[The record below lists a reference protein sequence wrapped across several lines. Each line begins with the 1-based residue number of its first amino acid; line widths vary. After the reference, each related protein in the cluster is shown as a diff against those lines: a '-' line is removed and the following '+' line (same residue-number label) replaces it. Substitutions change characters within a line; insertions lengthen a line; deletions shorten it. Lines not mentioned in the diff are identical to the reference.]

1 MKRAITI
8 LAILALVAGT
18 AMAGS
23 SVGKRGPEPATL
35 FAADVLTHNVGNCE
49 LSVTDKGAV
58 GFDSSGIPHLG
69 RGFRYPRNG
78 ANYIFYASF
87 LAGTDTGYVVD
98 KYYNTSGAPIAD
110 SHDWQFITQLDSIVP
125 PRYLQQEFQGS
136 YSDSG
141 HPTPKGLVFTQYS
154 LAAAAAPYNNFVFVR
169 LIARNTGS
177 SPINGLIGAF
187 IADYDVSTNGGND
200 IGSADTLRR
209 TVYQNGQNSRVGGVK
224 LLEPS
229 RGGGNTTLYDNT
241 TYVYTQHDD
250 TVRWKFMNNT
260 LRFTDITTAQ
270 DMSLLV
276 STPTVDLAPGDSA
289 TYAVAFIG
297 AANVANWQAGADTAQ
312 ALYDRLFLTGVEMGE
327 PLGLPGTFALGQA
340 RPNPA
345 SGSSLISFALERGG
359 PASLKVY
366 DLSGRLVS
374 TLVNGSLPAGSHEVR
389 FDGRGLPGGVYFYRL
404 EAGNQSATRK
414 LVLVR

>member
-8 LAILALVAGT
+8 LAVLAVVAGT

-49 LSVTDKGAV
+49 LSVTDKGSV
-58 GFDSSGIPHLG
+58 GFDTSAIPQQG
-69 RGFRYPRNG
+69 RGFRFPRNG
-78 ANYIFYASF
+78 PNYIFYASF

-98 KYYNTSGAPIAD
+98 KYYNISGAPIGD
-110 SHDWQFITQLDSIVP
+110 SNDWKFIIQLDSIVP

-141 HPTPKGLVFTQYS
+141 HPTPKGLVFRQYS

-177 SPINGLIGAF
+177 NPINGLIGAF

-209 TVYQNGQNSRVGGVK
+209 AVYINGQNNRVGGVK
-224 LLEPS
+224 LLEP
-229 RGGGNTTLYDNT
+229 RTALNTTLYDNV
-241 TYVYTQHDD
+241 TYVYSQHDD
-250 TVRWKFMNNT
+250 TVRFKFMNNT
-260 LRFTDITTAQ
+260 LRFTDYPTGQ
-270 DMSLLV
+270 DISLLV
-276 STPTVDLAPGDSA
+276 STPPVDLAPGDSA
-289 TYAVAFIG
+289 TFAVGFIG
-297 AANVANWQAGADTAQ
+297 AANVADWQAGADTAQ

-327 PLGLPGTFALGQA
+327 PLGIPNTFALGQA

>member
-1 MKRAITI
+1 MKRTITI
-8 LAILALVAGT
+8 LAVLALVAGT

-169 LIARNTGS
+169 LTARNTGS

-209 TVYQNGQNSRVGGVK
+209 AVYINGQNSRVGGVK

-229 RGGGNTTLYDNT
+229 LGGGTPPCTTTRPTFIHST
-241 TYVYTQHDD
+241 T
-250 TVRWKFMNNT
+250 
-260 LRFTDITTAQ
+260 IPCA
-270 DMSLLV
+270 
-276 STPTVDLAPGDSA
+276 
-289 TYAVAFIG
+289 
-297 AANVANWQAGADTAQ
+297 
-312 ALYDRLFLTGVEMGE
+312 
-327 PLGLPGTFALGQA
+327 
-340 RPNPA
+340 
-345 SGSSLISFALERGG
+345 GSS
-359 PASLKVY
+359 
-366 DLSGRLVS
+366 
-374 TLVNGSLPAGSHEVR
+374 
-389 FDGRGLPGGVYFYRL
+389 
-404 EAGNQSATRK
+404 
-414 LVLVR
+414 